1 MVNQFENINN
11 NGEVISGAPPY
22 LKDNRAFRYGDGL
35 FETIRVIDGRPVN
48 LQSHIDR
55 LFQGATTLS
64 FSLPSHYSL
73 DFFKAE
79 IGKLIGSNNIEVGA
93 KLRLH
98 MYRAGE
104 GTYRS
109 QEDAVRYLIT
119 AEEVANN
126 LYTINLEGLSV
137 DIFSE
142 MKKERNI
149 LSSLKTA
156 NSLLYVMA
164 MNYAKKN
171 KLDEAF
177 ILNNNGHII
186 ECSQSNVFLVSN
198 GVLYTPPLSD
208 GCVGGTMR
216 MNLINL
222 AIEKKVTIYESSLT
236 PQNLLAADEII
247 LTNAVQGVQWVGAF
261 RTKRYY
267 NKVAK
272 ELLNAIIEKES
283 QTSLKKDPQGNLQS
297 L

>member
-1 MVNQFENINN
+1 MNQMENINV
-11 NGEVISGAPPY
+11 NGEVVSNKTPY
-22 LKDNRAFRYGDGL
+22 LTDNRAFRYGDGL

-48 LQSHIDR
+48 LQSHVDR
-55 LFQGATTLS
+55 LFQGAKTLS
-64 FSLPSHYSL
+64 FSIPSHYSL
-73 DFFKAE
+73 DFFKSE
-79 IGKLIGSNNIEVGA
+79 IGKLIGSNNVEGGA
-93 KLRLH
+93 KIRLH
-98 MYRAGE
+98 LYRSGY

-109 QEDAVRYLIT
+109 SEDTVRYLIT

-126 LYTINLEGLSV
+126 CYTINAEGLSV
-137 DIFSE
+137 DVFSE

-164 MNYAKKN
+164 MNFAKKN

-177 ILNNNGHII
+177 ILNTNGHII

-261 RTKRYY
+261 RSKRYY
-267 NKVAK
+267 NKVAR
-272 ELLNAIIEKES
+272 ELLAAIIEKETQS
-283 QTSLKKDPQGNLQS
+283 NLKKDPQGNLQS

>member
-1 MVNQFENINN
+1 MIQFENINN
-11 NGEVISGAPPY
+11 NGEVISRNVPF
-22 LKDNRAFRYGDGL
+22 LKDNRAFRYGDAL
-35 FETIRVIDGRPVN
+35 FETIRVIDGRPIN
-48 LQSHIDR
+48 LQGHIDR
-55 LFQGATTLS
+55 LFQGASTLS
-64 FSLPSHYSL
+64 YILPSHYSL
-73 DFFKAE
+73 DFFKSE
-79 IGKLIGSNNIEVGA
+79 IGKLISANHIESGA

-98 MYRAGE
+98 LYRSGD

-109 QEDAVRYLIT
+109 QEDAVSYLIT
-119 AEEVANN
+119 AEELKHN
-126 LYTINLEGLSV
+126 LFTINPEGLSI
-137 DIFSE
+137 DIFSD

-149 LSSLKTA
+149 LSSLKTS

-164 MNYAKKN
+164 MNHAKKN

-177 ILNNNGHII
+177 ILNSNGHII
-186 ECSQSNVFLVSN
+186 ESCQSNVFLVSN

-247 LTNAVQGVQWVGAF
+247 LTNAIQGVQWVGAF
-261 RTKRYY
+261 KSKRYY

-272 ELLNAIIEKES
+272 ELLSAINEKE
-283 QTSLKKDPQGNLQS
+283 TSSNLKKDPQGNLQS